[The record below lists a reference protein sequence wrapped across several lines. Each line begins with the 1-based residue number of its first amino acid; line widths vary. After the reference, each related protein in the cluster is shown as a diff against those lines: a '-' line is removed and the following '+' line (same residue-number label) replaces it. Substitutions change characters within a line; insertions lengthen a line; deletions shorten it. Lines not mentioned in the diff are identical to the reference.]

1 MTVLALLVAGVTIVV
16 PMLKVHDQDV
26 SVYSVTPSGKVQVIG
41 LRHRWYVL
49 DWGGESYVVLFGTT
63 IGTGVATYGRQEDI
77 GPGPE
82 DIVPAPRASEETM
95 GKCPRGGKMPSGT
108 FKVSGPNQPG
118 PG

>member
-16 PMLKVHDQDV
+16 LMLKVHDQDV

-49 DWGGESYVVLFGTT
+49 EWRGESCVVLFGITE
-63 IGTGVATYGRQEDI
+63 GTGIVTYGRREDI

-82 DIVPAPRASEETM
+82 DIAPAPRAS
-95 GKCPRGGKMPSGT
+95 
-108 FKVSGPNQPG
+108 Q
-118 PG
+118 